1 MSRLIIEKRINGSDI
16 VDTDEYNKKD
26 IKGIEIEDNVF
37 KLEIEDYKMVYKSMN
52 DVGFINDVIK
62 KILNKRVN
70 TKITLIYSSGYSSKL
85 IGFAM
90 V

>member
-16 VDTDEYNKKD
+16 IDTDEYNKKD

-37 KLEIEDYKMVYKSMN
+37 KLKIEDYKMVYKSMN

-70 TKITLIYSSGYSSKL
+70 TKITLIYSSGYSSKF